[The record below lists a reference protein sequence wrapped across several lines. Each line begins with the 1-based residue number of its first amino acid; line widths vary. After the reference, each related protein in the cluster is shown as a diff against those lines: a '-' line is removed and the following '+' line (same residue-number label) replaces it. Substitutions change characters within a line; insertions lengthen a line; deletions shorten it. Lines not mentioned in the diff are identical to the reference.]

1 MKKIF
6 YLMAFVAVAFTA
18 CQKQPIV
25 PLYPAV
31 APRTDYT
38 ITLAA
43 SDYALLPSS
52 DYPSKTLSF
61 NNATDAGTYIPTILN
76 AKYPSKVA
84 ADGSTAAVTYTQS
97 ALSFILAD
105 STYNNVAYT
114 LTPADY
120 LLLPG
125 NTYTDFSIAQVLK
138 WLPYKYPNAVNNQL
152 ALLTFTPYP
161 ATLTPPYSF
170 LFLSGKWQQIY
181 TITPAEYAVYGLGKY
196 NQFTS
201 TNDATLPAM
210 LGALLKTD
218 LTIQDTVKSGDIEYI
233 SFNYYGSD
241 KNTYQRVIPL
251 QYDGSNYVTPK
262 TSVAA
267 PANFIKKSGQWQYVP
282 PAPPLPTISY
292 TLIAADISL
301 IAKSTVAPA
310 AQLTNLGSYGDFE
323 SAWTTTQL
331 DAAMILVLT
340 ADFKTPATNTN
351 YKVTYSAYSGG
362 ADVPTSLLFQW
373 SGTAWVAQQ

>member
-1 MKKIF
+1 MKKIY
-6 YLMAFVAVAFTA
+6 YLTAFVAMAFTA

-31 APRTDYT
+31 ASVQAYNF
-38 ITLAA
+38 TLAS

-52 DYPSKTLSF
+52 AYPSTTLSF
-61 NNATDAGTYIPTILN
+61 KNATDAQTYIPTILN
-76 AKYPSKVA
+76 AKYPSKLA
-84 ADGSTAAVTYTQS
+84 ADNSTAAVTYTQA
-97 ALSFILAD
+97 ALSFKLTDSVYAD
-105 STYNNVAYT
+105 VAYT

-125 NTYTDFSIAQVLK
+125 NKYTDFSIAQVLK
-138 WLPYKYPNAVNNQL
+138 WLPYKYPSPVVNQL
-152 ALLTFTPYP
+152 SLLTFTPYP

-170 LFLSGKWQQIY
+170 LYLNGAWSEIY
-181 TITPAEYAVYGLGKY
+181 TITPAQYAVYGLGKY

-218 LTIQDTVKSGDIEYI
+218 LTIQDTVKAGDIEYI

-241 KNTYQRVIPL
+241 KGTYQRVIPL
-251 QYDGSNYVTPK
+251 EYDGSNYVAPK
-262 TSVAA
+262 TYVAG
-267 PANFIKKSGQWQYVP
+267 PLNFVKKSGQWQYVQ
-282 PAPPLPTISY
+282 PLPVIPY
-292 TLIAADISL
+292 TLTAADIKLIAA
-301 IAKSTVAPA
+301 STVAPSG
-310 AQLTNLGSYGDFE
+310 QLSNLGSYGDFE
-323 SAWTTTQL
+323 SAWTTAQL

-340 ADFKTPATNTN
+340 ADFQTPQINTN
-351 YKVTYSAYSGG
+351 YKVTYLAYVGG
-362 ADVPTSLLFQW
+362 TDVPTSLLFQW

>member
-6 YLMAFVAVAFTA
+6 YLMAFVAVTFTA

-31 APRTDYT
+31 SSVQTYN
-38 ITLAA
+38 ITLAS
-43 SDYALLPSS
+43 SDYALLPSTV
-52 DYPSKTLSF
+52 YASKSFSF
-61 NNATDAGTYIPTILN
+61 NNAADAQNYIPTILN

-84 ADGSTAAVTYTQS
+84 ADNSTAAVTYTQS
-97 ALSFILAD
+97 APTFKLTDSVYAD
-105 STYNNVAYT
+105 VAYT
-114 LTPADY
+114 LTAADY

-125 NTYTDFSIAQVLK
+125 NKYTDFSLAQVLA
-138 WLPYKYPNAVNNQL
+138 WLPYKYPTPVANQL

-170 LFLSGKWQQIY
+170 LYLNGAWKQIY
-181 TITPAEYAVYGLGKY
+181 TITPAQYTVYGLGKY

-218 LTIQDTVKSGDIEYI
+218 LTVQDTVKAGDIEYV
-233 SFNYYGSD
+233 SFNYYGAD
-241 KNTYQRVIPL
+241 KGTYQRVIPL
-251 QYDGSNYVTPK
+251 EYNGSSYVAPT

-267 PANFIKKSGQWQYVP
+267 PLNFIKKSGAWQYVQ
-282 PAPPLPTISY
+282 PLPVIPY
-292 TLIAADISL
+292 TLTAADIKLIAA
-301 IAKSTVAPA
+301 STVAPSG
-310 AQLTNLGSYGDFE
+310 QLTNLGSYGDFE
-323 SAWTTTQL
+323 SAWTTAQL